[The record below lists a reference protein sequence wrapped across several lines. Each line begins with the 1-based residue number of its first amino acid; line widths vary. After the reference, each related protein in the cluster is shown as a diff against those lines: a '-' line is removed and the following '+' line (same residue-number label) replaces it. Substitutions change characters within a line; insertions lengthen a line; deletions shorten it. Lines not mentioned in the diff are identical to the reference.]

1 METIVTSPAK
11 TVRIGPQHPFVIIG
25 ERINPTGRKLL
36 SAELAAGNFER
47 VTRDAIAQV
56 AAGAPMLDV
65 NCGVPMT
72 DEPALLAHAI
82 ELVQSVVDVPLCIDS
97 SIVRALELGLAAYKG
112 KPLVARYK
120 AAVIGVAND
129 ESGIS
134 YDPAVRFA
142 VAKKIVERA
151 ERYGIPRADVVID
164 PLAMPVGAV
173 NDAGI
178 ALFQIVRRI
187 SEELGVNTCCG
198 ASNISFGLPNRHGIN
213 RAFLTMAAAA
223 GMNCAITSAT
233 EASLREALL
242 AADVMMGKDEN
253 CTRWLRHNRAA
264 DGSGGRR
271 ERRRAPAAE

>member
-1 METIVTSPAK
+1 
-11 TVRIGPQHPFVIIG
+11 
-25 ERINPTGRKLL
+25 
-36 SAELAAGNFER
+36 
-47 VTRDAIAQV
+47 
-56 AAGAPMLDV
+56 
-65 NCGVPMT
+65 
-72 DEPALLAHAI
+72 
-82 ELVQSVVDVPLCIDS
+82 
-97 SIVRALELGLAAYKG
+97 
-112 KPLVARYK
+112 
-120 AAVIGVAND
+120 
-129 ESGIS
+129 
-134 YDPAVRFA
+134 
-142 VAKKIVERA
+142 
-151 ERYGIPRADVVID
+151 
-164 PLAMPVGAV
+164 VGAV

-178 ALFQIVRRI
+178 VLFQIVRRI

-271 ERRRAPAAE
+271 ERRRAPSAE